1 VTVLVVEDEERVASF
16 LEKGLRAHG
25 YAVEW
30 AQTGEDALRRLMHA
44 GISLVILDLGLPG
57 LDGLDVLA
65 GVRERGSA
73 VPVLVLSARGRVD
86 DRVKGLNRGAD
97 DYLGKPFAFE
107 ELLARVRA
115 NLRPRATISPSVVR
129 IGGICIDLLR
139 REVTVGG
146 RTVNLSSRP
155 FAARATACQPRDHA
169 ASPNEQVNTRGQRPT
184 PAGPPSGDAWDRRFL
199 FDGGQELPA
208 GLLTAPTGL
217 LADPA
222 VLVMLGMPPALVTT
236 ALAGGHAGFQQ
247 RPGDAGVVVR
257 LAADHP
263 GGGGADIDTI
273 EAQPDA
279 LDHLGQVLL
288 GQVGVGVGGAGLGAV
303 AERVDGGGQHAG
315 VSV

>member
-1 VTVLVVEDEERVASF
+1 VSLLIVEDEERVASF
-16 LEKGLRAHG
+16 LDKGLRAHG

-65 GVRERGSA
+65 GLRERGSA

-146 RTVNLSSRP
+146 RTVSLS
-155 FAARATACQPRDHA
+155 AREF
-169 ASPNEQVNTRGQRPT
+169 S
-184 PAGPPSGDAWDRRFL
+184 
-199 FDGGQELPA
+199 
-208 GLLTAPTGL
+208 LLK
-217 LADPA
+217 
-222 VLVMLGMPPALVTT
+222 V
-236 ALAGGHAGFQQ
+236 F
-247 RPGDAGVVVR
+247 
-257 LAADHP
+257 ADHP
-263 GGGGADIDTI
+263 GKVLSRQQLLSMAWGMDFDPQTNLVDVYVGYLRRKLGEPVI
-273 EAQPDA
+273 ET
-279 LDHLGQVLL
+279 VR
-288 GQVGVGVGGAGLGAV
+288 GAGYCM
-303 AERVDGGGQHAG
+303 
-315 VSV
+315 SN